1 MYLHR
6 FAGPSGTKRDE
17 AGASGWT
24 GEAVG
29 DLSVRFP
36 VFGRQ
41 RRSELTFS
49 NVSGLLTLSHYA
61 CAAKRAQPV

>member
-1 MYLHR
+1 MFR
-6 FAGPSGTKRDE
+6 RATS
-17 AGASGWT
+17 
-24 GEAVG
+24 

-49 NVSGLLTLSHYA
+49 DTSWPPTLSPYA
-61 CAAKRAQPV
+61 CAAKSPSDLKVPNKFGGILSVPALAGNN